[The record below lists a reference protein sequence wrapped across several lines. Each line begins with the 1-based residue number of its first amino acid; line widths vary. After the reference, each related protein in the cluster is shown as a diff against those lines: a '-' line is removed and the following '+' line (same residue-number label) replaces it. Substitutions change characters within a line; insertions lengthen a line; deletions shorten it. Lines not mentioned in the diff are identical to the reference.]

1 MITRT
6 VLLVDDDAD
15 YLAIANRAIQH
26 ERVSATVEV
35 ARTGTEALMKLG
47 LTTDPGSENRPEFV
61 ALFLDLNLPGVDGWE
76 VLRRVRA
83 DARLRWLPVVVVSSS
98 ARAEDVAR
106 CYDLG
111 ANSYVVKRFD
121 ASGPGRY
128 LARAVNYWLELNRA
142 PSAAPASPK

>member
-1 MITRT
+1 MTKTI
-6 VLLVDDDAD
+6 LLVDDDED
-15 YLAIANRAIQH
+15 YLTVAERAVQQDGLA
-26 ERVSATVEV
+26 ATVIV
-35 ARTGTEALMKLG
+35 ARSGTEALERLG
-47 LTTDPGSENRPEFV
+47 IQTMPSTQPRQEFA
-61 ALFLDLNLPGVDGWE
+61 ALFVDLNLPGVDGWE

-83 DARLRWLPVVVVSSS
+83 DTRLRRIPVVIVSSS

-128 LARAVNYWLELNRA
+128 LVRAMHYWLDLNRA
-142 PSAAPASPK
+142 SRASSSGPS